1 MGNALHLPVAQ
12 VTGQVLQLLYT
23 YACMVGGHWGLLSI
37 TCPVFEA
44 RLLHASSP
52 KLLDVCVKEDG
63 DLRDFAGRAPLPAW
77 APQVTRVL
85 PALILLSCWVAAGA
99 DLLEEH
105 LGEIWNLH
113 QCLEESI
120 CINNHLREQLEHRLG
135 STGPRKQ

>member
-1 MGNALHLPVAQ
+1 M
-12 VTGQVLQLLYT
+12 
-23 YACMVGGHWGLLSI
+23 LSI

-85 PALILLSCWVAAGA
+85 QPTFSSPAGWLQGLTC
-99 DLLEEH
+99 
-105 LGEIWNLH
+105 
-113 QCLEESI
+113 
-120 CINNHLREQLEHRLG
+120 
-135 STGPRKQ
+135 